1 MRLVYNFRPDGKT
14 IGPYLCVSEIID
26 MHREENGFV
35 YFTDALEQDYITLRS
50 RYGVD
55 QNPRQNESLKKDC
68 EKIATKYW
76 RKARI
81 EEFNEL
87 SPEYSIKLEI
97 KNRKHE

>member
-1 MRLVYNFRPDGKT
+1 
-14 IGPYLCVSEIID
+14 
-26 MHREENGFV
+26 MHISQSKFLQEHPESQYRIV
-35 YFTDALEQDYITLRS
+35 RISLKDLALEQDYITLRS

-55 QNPRQNESLKKDC
+55 QNPRQNERLKKDC